1 MKNYQIYLH
10 RSVLLLGVLFLLNGC
25 QNNKNLAPDF
35 SVKETVTEDGHII
48 KREGKGNNG
57 FVRSYKDG
65 KKDGLTRL
73 YQHGKLAGEISF
85 KNGVRDGVTHC
96 YGIHPCSLSDT
107 AYKDGK
113 KHGVEKL
120 YYEKGVPKAVTTYKN
135 GKKHGVEKKWYEIS
149 YKISSTKF
157 YVDGKA
163 DGIGKEYYV
172 NGKLERETPYKNGKR
187 EGVQKWFG
195 RDGKIINITP
205 YHNDKKSGLVKK
217 YKEGKLTQTIHYKEN
232 KKHGLMQTYTKKGE
246 VERSVEY
253 KNDKQIG
260 AIDRVD
266 FSDHSWVNAVKS
278 YGTLTPVQ
286 EKTHSSDWLQV
297 SVHSGYFVAVKKDGT
312 LWGFGKLPTQFLPT
326 LACGN
331 DAYLLK
337 KLKEKRVP
345 QVLPK
350 QIGSDKDWLSVT
362 AGIGY
367 VLARKKDGTL
377 WGWGRELIDIKGKK
391 IATGKPVRVRNKIAK
406 PDFYKTK
413 VEVKPNGTL
422 WMWSDKGQ
430 RIDGKRVVIP
440 VQEQSKSKTWIKAS
454 VYDYYGVAMKR
465 DGTLWWWGR
474 F

>member
-1 MKNYQIYLH
+1 MLSRKCMKCNTVWVFLT
-10 RSVLLLGVLFLLNGC
+10 VVLFNGC
-25 QNNKNLAPDF
+25 TNNKNLAPDF
-35 SVKETVTEDGHII
+35 SVKEIVTDDGHVI
-48 KREGKGNNG
+48 KKSGKGNSG

-65 KKDGLTRL
+65 KQDGLTRL
-73 YQHGKLAGEISF
+73 YQNGKIAGEISF
-85 KNGVRDGVTHC
+85 KNGVRDGMTYC

-107 AYKDGK
+107 SYKDGK
-113 KHGVEKL
+113 KHGIEKL
-120 YYEKGVPKAVTTYKN
+120 YYKKGVPKAFTAYKN
-135 GKKHGVEKKWYEIS
+135 GRKHGVEKKWYEIS
-149 YKISSTKF
+149 YKISSTTF

-163 DGIGKEYYV
+163 EGIGKEYYV

-195 RDGKIINITP
+195 RDGKIINITS

-217 YKEGKLTQTIHYKEN
+217 YKEGKLTQTIHYKED

-246 VERSVEY
+246 VASSVEY

-260 AIDRVD
+260 KIDRVD

-286 EKTHSSDWLQV
+286 EKTHSNNWSHI
-297 SVHSGYFVAVKKDGT
+297 SVNSGYFVAVKKDGT

-345 QVLPK
+345 QVLPR

-362 AGIGY
+362 ACSGY

-377 WGWGRELIDIKGKK
+377 WGKGRELIDIKGKK
-391 IATGKPVRVRNKIAK
+391 IATGTLIRVRKKVSKANNAK
-406 PDFYKTK
+406 TQ
-413 VEVKPNGTL
+413 VEVKSDGTL
-422 WMWSDKGQ
+422 WMWSDRGQ

-440 VQEQSKSKTWIKAS
+440 VQEQSKSKAWIKAS
-454 VYDYYGVAMKR
+454 VYDYYGVAIKR

>member
-1 MKNYQIYLH
+1 MKNYQIHLTK
-10 RSVLLLGVLFLLNGC
+10 SLLLLGVWFLFNGC
-25 QNNKNLAPDF
+25 QNNKNLVPDF

-65 KKDGLTRL
+65 KKDGPTRL

-85 KNGVRDGVTHC
+85 KNGLRDGMTHC
-96 YGIHPCSLSDT
+96 YGVALCSLSDT
-107 AYKDGK
+107 PYKNGQ
-113 KHGVEKL
+113 KHGVEKR
-120 YYEKGVPKAVTTYKN
+120 YYKKGMPKAFTTYKH
-135 GKKHGVEKKWYEIS
+135 GAKHGVEKKWYKKPHKIVSVIS
-149 YKISSTKF
+149 YKHGKM
-157 YVDGKA
+157 DGVAKA
-163 DGIGKEYYV
+163 YNKS
-172 NGKLERETPYKNGKR
+172 GKLRWEASYKDGKR
-187 EGVQKWFG
+187 EGVQKNYNSE
-195 RDGKIINITP
+195 GKIISIVP
-205 YHNDKKSGLVKK
+205 YHNDKKSGLLKE
-217 YKEGKLTQTIHYKEN
+217 YREGKLTQTIHYKEG
-232 KKHGLMQTYTKKGE
+232 KKHGLMQTYTNQGE
-246 VERSVEY
+246 VASSTNY

-260 AIDRVD
+260 KTVLVD
-266 FSDHSWVNAVKS
+266 FTNHSWAHQIKS
-278 YGTLTPVQ
+278 YGTLRPVQ
-286 EKTHSSDWLQV
+286 ESTHSNNWKQV
-297 SVHSGYFVAVKKDGT
+297 SVSSRYFIAVKKDGT
-312 LWGFGKLPTQFLPT
+312 LWGFGNLPTKLLVGLF
-326 LACGN
+326 CGN
-331 DAYLLK
+331 DITLLK

-406 PDFYKTK
+406 QDFYKTK
-413 VEVKPNGTL
+413 VEVKSNDTL

-454 VYDYYGVAMKR
+454 VYGYYGVAIKR